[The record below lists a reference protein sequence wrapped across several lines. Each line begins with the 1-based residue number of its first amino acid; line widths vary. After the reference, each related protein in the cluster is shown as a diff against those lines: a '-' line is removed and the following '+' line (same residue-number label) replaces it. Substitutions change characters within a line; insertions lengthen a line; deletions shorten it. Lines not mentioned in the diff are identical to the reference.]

1 MSHIHQFTNF
11 LESRNLLKINTVHM
25 PLDKSVQLD
34 ADGNTV
40 AMTPDIER
48 GLQATRREYAGTT
61 IAGLASAFES
71 QVARARIGHEAISR
85 HQNDVS
91 NRPHD
96 LMNEVRHTPGL
107 QTASKIV
114 APVRAAPRN
123 VQEKVVKPRLPGA
136 GTSLSCQILQDPAA
150 CHPTDYEYLDRLMM
164 MN

>member
-1 MSHIHQFTNF
+1 M
-11 LESRNLLKINTVHM
+11 ESRNLLKINTGHM

-34 ADGNTV
+34 ADGNEITSQV
-40 AMTPDIER
+40 
-48 GLQATRREYAGTT
+48 YAGTT

-107 QTASKIV
+107 QTVSKIV
-114 APVRAAPRN
+114 APVRAAPGR
-123 VQEKVVKPRLPGA
+123 
-136 GTSLSCQILQDPAA
+136 
-150 CHPTDYEYLDRLMM
+150 
-164 MN
+164 